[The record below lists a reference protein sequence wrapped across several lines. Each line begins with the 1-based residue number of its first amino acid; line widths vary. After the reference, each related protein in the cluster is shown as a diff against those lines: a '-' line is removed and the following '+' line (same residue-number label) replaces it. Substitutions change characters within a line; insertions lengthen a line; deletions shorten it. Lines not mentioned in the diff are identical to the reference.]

1 MIKQMRKMIKKMAQ
15 IECVHETKV
24 NYSYRSSFF
33 QNKLLK
39 YLNGGNILDVLM
51 LVVEYMID

>member
-1 MIKQMRKMIKKMAQ
+1 MIKKMAQ

-24 NYSYRSSFF
+24 NYSYRSIFF